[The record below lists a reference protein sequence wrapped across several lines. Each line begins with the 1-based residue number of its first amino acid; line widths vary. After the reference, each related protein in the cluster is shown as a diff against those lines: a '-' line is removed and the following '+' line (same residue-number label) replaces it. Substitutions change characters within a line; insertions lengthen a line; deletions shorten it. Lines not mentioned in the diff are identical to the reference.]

1 MPRPIK
7 TFSDRSVLEYD
18 QGGFDEWCVYLT
30 RPTIARYAPRDIQYF
45 ARLQQLGQQYT
56 NQRIYND
63 YVEVYNRTNAILN
76 PDVMNFIT
84 EVTSDY
90 GNDSLEMDILFTIVY
105 AGMVAEENKARAI
118 LKKRIKRL
126 GMHQSLIENTSA
138 DHAANFSRGK
148 GWRDLD
154 AICRQRGF

>member
-1 MPRPIK
+1 MPGHIK
-7 TFSDRSVLEYD
+7 RFTDTSVLEFG
-18 QGGFDEWCVYLT
+18 QGRFDDWCVYLT
-30 RPTIARYAPRDIQYF
+30 RPNVARYAPKDVQYF
-45 ARLQQLGQQYT
+45 ARLQQLGENYT

-63 YVEVYNRTNAILN
+63 YIEVYNRTNAQLN
-76 PDVMNFIT
+76 PAVMNFIT

-90 GNDSLEMDILFTIVY
+90 GNDSLEMDILFTIIY

-126 GMHQSLIENTSA
+126 GMYQSLIENTPA
-138 DHAANFSRGK
+138 EYAATFSIGK